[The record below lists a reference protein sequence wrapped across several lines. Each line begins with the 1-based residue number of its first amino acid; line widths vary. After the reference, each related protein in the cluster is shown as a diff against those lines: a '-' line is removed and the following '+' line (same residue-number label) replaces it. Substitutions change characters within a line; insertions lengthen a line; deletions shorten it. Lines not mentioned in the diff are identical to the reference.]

1 MKDSSY
7 KNINQLLFNLNLVK
21 EQWYSEL
28 WSKYIFINY
37 FCITLHNVNHSEM
50 LIKKVMLIWLLFK
63 LWNIIFKNIEIA
75 ILLNCSYQQ
84 PQAIIFCW
92 TLC

>member
-1 MKDSSY
+1 
-7 KNINQLLFNLNLVK
+7 
-21 EQWYSEL
+21 
-28 WSKYIFINY
+28 
-37 FCITLHNVNHSEM
+37 M

-84 PQAIIFCW
+84 PQAIIFAEHYAR
-92 TLC
+92 TIKVLCLFLLDYSFVYFLKITVPFI